1 MHRRVGCSC
10 QRPPRA
16 EPGDPRFRRLAWGD
30 GRVRYRL
37 LDASSEESARL
48 AEGLLRETSWGL
60 HRVGRARGAHGPN
73 RLRLVYAWQIPGTV
87 PAAWS
92 NRLEPGAA
100 VDARSRR
107 RIGRRTAT

>member
-1 MHRRVGCSC
+1 M
-10 QRPPRA
+10 
-16 EPGDPRFRRLAWGD
+16 
-30 GRVRYRL
+30 RYRL
-37 LDASSEESARL
+37 LDAPSEESARL
-48 AEGLLRETSWGL
+48 AEGLLRATSWGL

-73 RLRLVYAWQIPGTV
+73 RRRLVYAWRIPGTV

-92 NRLEPGAA
+92 NRLEPGAT